1 MGTWDVGP
9 FGNDTAGD
17 FCDTLDEAAEGSR
30 ETLVRDRLVR
40 VIDITGYLDADL
52 AQEAVAAAA
61 LTATQCPGGEPS
73 DPNYGP
79 KQPLPDLLSL
89 RELAAQA
96 LDRIMTEPSELM
108 ELWGQSKAGLWQA
121 SMVRLRNTLLPKRL
135 DEDPRLL

>member
-17 FCDTLDEAAEGSR
+17 FCDALDEVAEGSR
-30 ETLVRDRLVR
+30 EALVRDRLVR
-40 VIDITGYLDADL
+40 VIDITGYLDADV

-61 LTATQCPGGEPS
+61 LTATQCHGGEAA
-73 DPNYGP
+73 DLNYGP

-89 RELAAQA
+89 RELAAQT

-108 ELWGQSKAGLWQA
+108 ELWSQTDTGLWQE
-121 SMVRLRNTLLPKRL
+121 SMIRLRNTLLPQRP
-135 DEDPRLL
+135 DEDLRLL